1 MDSPTKPR
9 PGRSLARFSRM
20 SHIWDLSF
28 DVAWDTDSGMEEMVW
43 SHIIKILTSDK
54 ERTQTGGYIIP
65 YEICHIYL
73 LLYFYLLNIT

>member
-28 DVAWDTDSGMEEMVW
+28 DVAWDTDSGIEEMVW
-43 SHIIKILTSDK
+43 SNIIKILTHDK
-54 ERTQTGGYIIP
+54 ERTKTGGFIIID
-65 YEICHIYL
+65 EIYDISIL
-73 LLYFYLLNIT
+73 L

>member
-1 MDSPTKPR
+1 
-9 PGRSLARFSRM
+9 M

-28 DVAWDTDSGMEEMVW
+28 DVARDIDTGMEEMVW
-43 SHIIKILTSDK
+43 SNIIKILTSDK

-73 LLYFYLLNIT
+73 LLYFLFTKYNVD